1 MLRKEEV
8 KMMIDRG
15 DKFIDEFVELTIE
28 EITQNTQESL
38 INLLNVRT
46 KLMWLPYTNIK
57 YFVESCSEGF
67 FFATIKFKIRFYVDK
82 NKFYEIYED
91 IKNNNKIK

>member
-1 MLRKEEV
+1 MLSKQDV
-8 KMMIDRG
+8 KMMLDRG
-15 DKFIDEFVELTIE
+15 DHFIDEFVELTLEEVCSHTYEEFIE
-28 EITQNTQESL
+28 
-38 INLLNVRT
+38 LLNKRT